1 MGRMDIGIIMAA
13 GSGERLFSSLKM
25 KKQFYPFIDN
35 KEMFL
40 SSIYAFIDS
49 KIDKIYLVISSEDKE
64 KVISILK
71 RDGLENKITLVEGS
85 SSREKSVKRAVDRIR
100 DDYPPSL
107 YKDIYA
113 YIHDGDRPFIT
124 SDFILR
130 LQKEV
135 KGKVGLIP
143 YSTNSSSLFN
153 LKDRVYVN
161 RDDYVQIQTPQV
173 FRFDAL
179 GDSFEKI
186 KGREDSFLDE
196 GSILLSC
203 SYDVLF
209 TEGVSTN
216 IKISDEKSLAY
227 GLYYI
232 SKEK

>member
-1 MGRMDIGIIMAA
+1 MDIGIIMAA
-13 GSGERLFSSLKM
+13 GSGERLFSSLGM
-25 KKQFYPFIDN
+25 KKQFYPFIDK

-49 KIDKIYLVISSEDKE
+49 GIDRIYLVISSEDKD
-64 KVISILK
+64 KFISILK
-71 RDGLENKITLVEGS
+71 REDLCNKVILVEGS
-85 SSREKSVKRAVDRIR
+85 SSREKSVRNAIERIKS
-100 DDYPPSL
+100 DYSSSI
-107 YKDIYA
+107 YKDIYV

-130 LQKEV
+130 LKEES
-135 KGKVGLIP
+135 KGQVGLVP
-143 YSTNSSSLFN
+143 YSKNNSSLFDI
-153 LKDRVYVN
+153 KTKQYVN

-179 GDSFEKI
+179 VDSFNKI
-186 KGREDSFLDE
+186 KGKEDSFFDE

-203 SYDVLF
+203 SYDVRF
-209 TEGVSTN
+209 TDGVSTN

-232 SKEK
+232 SKDKQI